1 MRRLCSCSLAAALTF
16 SASAAVAAP
25 HAPDFSTAV
34 HSPAK
39 AVNIARLEE
48 EGDVAVAPETTAIFD
63 RESKNA
69 PRIHWDL
76 VLVG

>member
-1 MRRLCSCSLAAALTF
+1 MLRLFSCSLAAAWAL

-25 HAPDFSTAV
+25 HAPDGSSAV
-34 HSPAK
+34 HSSAK
-39 AVNIARLEE
+39 AAVNVARLEE
-48 EGDVAVAPETTAIFD
+48 EGSVVPEVNVIFN

-69 PRIHWDL
+69 QRVHWDL